1 MFTECSCCLSLVV
14 WQERIKDEAS
24 MMAQAAERARLA
36 SYKSVTEVTAAMQAA
51 EQKINEDFDTEGV
64 KLAADIAAKAALIAP
79 AAASGDFAAVA
90 RLGGESAE
98 LSKQQESL
106 PQRRADVIAANK
118 KHHNDMASSIAKR
131 IAGPGTVAT
140 QPRRQPPKPMAA
152 SRSLLERLLR
162 QADQQGENSANPE
175 APTVTVTAPASSPAP
190 EQDETLGQ
198 GSGDPSIL
206 VRDAEN
212 AAPELEVAAEE
223 LVTTHTPAPAIAP
236 APPTV
241 VPEPVA
247 EPEPDVQPADEPVAV
262 PEPDVQPADEPL
274 AVPLAAAATP
284 EPTTNDLNLAS
295 LIAAELAKNS

>member
-1 MFTECSCCLSLVV
+1 
-14 WQERIKDEAS
+14 

-36 SYKSVTEVTAAMQAA
+36 SYKSVTEVMAAMQAA

-79 AAASGDFAAVA
+79 AAASGDFSAVA

-152 SRSLLERLLR
+152 SRSLLEKLLR

-175 APTVTVTAPASSPAP
+175 APTVTAPASSPAP

-212 AAPELEVAAEE
+212 AASELEVAAEA
-223 LVTTHTPAPAIAP
+223 LVPAPSHPRPCHCTCTTHGGPRAGG
-236 APPTV
+236 
-241 VPEPVA
+241 
-247 EPEPDVQPADEPVAV
+247 
-262 PEPDVQPADEPL
+262 
-274 AVPLAAAATP
+274 
-284 EPTTNDLNLAS
+284 
-295 LIAAELAKNS
+295 